1 MPTAQWDSAGLLAIP
16 PTVPRPTKARLN
28 TLPEPRL
35 PHGGTLRLGPRKRD
49 RMRDGHTGWNA
60 DGGRVYCIA
69 PGRPPAP
76 PAAAPPA
83 PPLRQQYLTLRHQQ
97 WWCMAQ
103 ASALVWRARLRLAA
117 AQAPGCVPILLLA
130 GPRFY
135 PTDPGRP
142 L

>member
-1 MPTAQWDSAGLLAIP
+1 MVARSAS
-16 PTVPRPTKARLN
+16 ARGN
-28 TLPEPRL
+28 EIACVT
-35 PHGGTLRLGPRKRD
+35 GT
-49 RMRDGHTGWNA
+49 RDGMQTEGA
-60 DGGRVYCIA
+60 STAFA